1 MIDIEKTI
9 EKISASVNR
18 ELHEW
23 ETADY
28 APKNQ
33 GDIFALTTMLCQKE
47 IVSLLVNILAEIQKG
62 NKNENHQD
70 DSD

>member
-1 MIDIEKTI
+1 MIDVEKTL
-9 EKISASVNR
+9 EKINASVKK

-23 ETADY
+23 ETTNY
-28 APKNQ
+28 APPKQ